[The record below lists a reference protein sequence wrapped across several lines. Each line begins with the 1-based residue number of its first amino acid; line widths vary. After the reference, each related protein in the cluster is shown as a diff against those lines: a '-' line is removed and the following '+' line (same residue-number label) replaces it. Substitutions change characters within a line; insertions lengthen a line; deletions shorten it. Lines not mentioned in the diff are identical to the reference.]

1 MDMNP
6 QKAPFAAREIC
17 EHLNDLKPVVDQK
30 FGQMRFCCELVRVC
44 LSCPPITYEIPYPHS

>member
-1 MDMNP
+1 MNP